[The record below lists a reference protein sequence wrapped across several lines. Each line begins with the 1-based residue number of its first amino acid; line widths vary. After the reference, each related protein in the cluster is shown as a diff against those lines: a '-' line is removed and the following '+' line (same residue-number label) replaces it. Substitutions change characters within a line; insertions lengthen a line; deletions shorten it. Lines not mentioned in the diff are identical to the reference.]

1 MPLVPHMEPGA
12 GKEVAASEGNQ
23 GGESLRLHKALV
35 VQAPALP
42 LVLVV
47 QRVSSVLQCLEGL
60 FHPEAIVG
68 AVLWI

>member
-1 MPLVPHMEPGA
+1 MPLVPHTEPRA

-35 VQAPALP
+35 VQAPVLP

-47 QRVSSVLQCLEGL
+47 QRVSVPGGSFPLMRS
-60 FHPEAIVG
+60 PEVIVG